1 MKDTGSGAKNS
12 TSSIEPGNRNIS
24 LRCITYSCRVWVC
37 VVFGVSSTTT
47 KFTGRLTRGEISEVV
62 ITTPSSNTVNF
73 DQFVHTEEDGLYL
86 PHAFQISS
94 TEHLNFIYT
103 TKLIPLVTI

>member
-1 MKDTGSGAKNS
+1 MNPDIFGYMLHIWKTDLPSVSPSASVNS
-12 TSSIEPGNRNIS
+12 IRLVGLTARVTRPSNIEPGNRNIS

-62 ITTPSSNTVNF
+62 ITTPSSNTVKYF
-73 DQFVHTEEDGLYL
+73 AYSL
-86 PHAFQISS
+86 SS
-94 TEHLNFIYT
+94 I
-103 TKLIPLVTI
+103 